1 MCLLI
6 KEKESVLKLQNLLNG
21 FKNIP
26 LDPCIFSNDPGHHC
40 WRKIENLKH
49 CCVLSGLQ
57 FPLHCLGDF
66 FDEFL
71 NP

>member
-26 LDPCIFSNDPGHHC
+26 LDPSIFSNDPGHHC
-40 WRKIENLKH
+40 WWKIENLKH
-49 CCVLSGLQ
+49 CCVLSGL
-57 FPLHCLGDF
+57 
-66 FDEFL
+66 
-71 NP
+71 